1 MHNPAPYSYSPIMAY
16 FKPNRV
22 QIDKNGLIQHN
33 YLSRLEKILA
43 KTKLRTSPYEP
54 ERDSSVEYFLC
65 LIIPGIVMLSMKDEG
80 ISRYFGWGFI
90 LTGVAGTIWCSKD
103 YQSRR

>member
-1 MHNPAPYSYSPIMAY
+1 MTY

-43 KTKLRTSPYEP
+43 KTKLPTSGTSPSEP
-54 ERDSSVEYFLC
+54 GRDSSANFFIA
-65 LIIPGIVMLSMKDEG
+65 LIIPGIVMLSMKHEG

-90 LTGVAGTIWCSKD
+90 LTGVAGTIWCSKG